1 MLGELCVLMQPERL
15 VSAKASRVN
24 LVMVLVVIVISF
36 IAPLYRHSIDITF
49 TH

>member
-15 VSAKASRVN
+15 VSAKASNVN
-24 LVMVLVVIVISF
+24 FDIVLIVIVILF
-36 IAPLYRHSIDITF
+36 IAPLYRHIIDITI